1 MDRPRVRRSLIA
13 EECPNREWTNER
25 YPDPG
30 GGFNM
35 GVGHH
40 MSVNVTADG
49 FREALPEEDYE
60 DDDPTLLPSDTQS
73 ITNAGVSHILNDD
86 IDVAISDVIYWLGSP
101 SVFEGL
107 SNVRQDVLVQMAFQL
122 GRSHLVGFTQTRLE
136 ILEGDWE
143 DAAAEMRDS
152 DWYRE
157 NSPDRAARMSDAMED
172 NNPAN
177 FLQAADP
184 YEGG

>member
-1 MDRPRVRRSLIA
+1 M
-13 EECPNREWTNER
+13 
-25 YPDPG
+25 
-30 GGFNM
+30 
-35 GVGHH
+35 
-40 MSVNVTADG
+40 
-49 FREALPEEDYE
+49 
-60 DDDPTLLPSDTQS
+60 
-73 ITNAGVSHILNDD
+73 
-86 IDVAISDVIYWLGSP
+86 
-101 SVFEGL
+101 
-107 SNVRQDVLVQMAFQL
+107 RQDVLVQMAFQL
-122 GRSHLVGFTQTRLE
+122 GRSHLVVFTQTRLE